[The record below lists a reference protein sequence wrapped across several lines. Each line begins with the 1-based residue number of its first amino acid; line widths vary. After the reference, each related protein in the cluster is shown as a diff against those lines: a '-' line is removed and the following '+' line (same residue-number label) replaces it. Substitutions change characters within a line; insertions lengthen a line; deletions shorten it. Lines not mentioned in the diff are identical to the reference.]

1 MRERVL
7 KIRVEELGEKL
18 QGAEERPTEAAGYV
32 LEHATKGDPAS
43 VLGCLDDFAVNRGFL
58 MNLGP
63 EKAPLLEETLRLLG
77 RDLRVLELGCYCGY
91 SAIAMARNLE
101 GEGRLVSVEKS
112 AISVAAATG
121 IIDHAGV
128 GDRVEIF
135 HGESD
140 EALSRLEGE
149 FDLVFLDHWKGLYR
163 RDLGMIEARGLLR
176 PGSVVF
182 ADNVGPMF
190 GAEEYLDYVRGCGR
204 FESRNE
210 VSTIEYTDIV
220 DAVEISTYRGAGRV
234 EDTE

>member
-7 KIRVEELGEKL
+7 KIRVEELREKL
-18 QGAEERPTEAAGYV
+18 QGAEERPTEAAEYV
-32 LEHATKGDPAS
+32 LEHAVKGDPAS

-77 RDLRVLELGCYCGY
+77 RELRVLELGCYCGY

-128 GDRVEIF
+128 GDRVEIL
-135 HGESD
+135 HGESG
-140 EALSRLEGE
+140 EALARLEGE

-163 RDLGMIEARGLLR
+163 RDLETIEARGLIR
-176 PGSVVF
+176 PGGVVF

-190 GAEEYLDYVRGCGR
+190 GAEEYLAYVRGCGR
-204 FESRNE
+204 YESRNE
-210 VSTIEYTDIV
+210 VSTIEYTEIE
-220 DAVEISTYRGAGRV
+220 DAVEISIYRGPRGA
-234 EDTE
+234 